1 MEESELKTEGK
12 AVDAANKRDGMVPV
26 PMSKRTMKASSYW
39 LVWLGGCVSTANL
52 TLGSDLVSGGLNLV
66 QAIIAIAFGS
76 ALCVICMVLNDK
88 LCYTTGIPYVV
99 QLRGAFGFKGTVIPA
114 LCRGI
119 PAIVW
124 YGFQSWVG
132 ASAINEIS
140 KILIGFDS
148 IVVWFIIFQALQIGL
163 SALGFQGI
171 KVINN
176 IGGAIVMIALIYM
189 LITILNMH
197 GDVVTEV
204 VNQEGSWGLP
214 FFGAVT
220 SFIGVNCALLVNIG
234 DSVRQLRPGCGPV
247 KRGSAYAFAMIPA
260 VVFMGVIGLLVTS
273 VTGIANPIVGFAYIM
288 PNKAIV
294 VVTLLCIVCGT
305 LTTNMLNNALP
316 PIYVLV
322 DLLKLSLKK
331 CAVIV
336 GLLAYVTFPW
346 ELVKE
351 SSAAG
356 LNLFVLISS
365 AVLGPVFAILVV
377 DYYMIKKQNVNL
389 SDYYDPEG
397 SFKGMNPAA
406 IGAMIA
412 GVTVG
417 LVFIDVSWLA
427 SILPAGI
434 VYYVLTKYLKKRG
447 EKD

>member
-1 MEESELKTEGK
+1 MGESVMTEEKALEGVIK
-12 AVDAANKRDGMVPV
+12 QDGMEPVPV
-26 PMSKRTMKASSYW
+26 SKRTMGAFSYW

-52 TLGSDLVSGGLNLV
+52 TLGSDLVSGGLNLI
-66 QAIIAIAFGS
+66 QAIIAITLGS

-119 PAIVW
+119 PAVIW
-124 YGFQSWVG
+124 YGFQSWIG
-132 ASAINEIS
+132 ASALNEIS
-140 KILIGFDS
+140 KIVIGFDS
-148 IVVWFIIFQALQIGL
+148 IVLWFILFQAMQIGL

-176 IGGAIVMIALIYM
+176 IGGAVVIIALVYM
-189 LITILNMH
+189 LVTILGMH

-204 VNQEGSWGLP
+204 VNKKGSWGLP

-220 SFIGVNCALLVNIG
+220 TFIGVNCALLVNIG
-234 DSVRQLRPGCGPV
+234 DSVRQLKPGCGPV

-294 VVTLLCIVCGT
+294 VITLFCIVCGT

-322 DLLKLSLKK
+322 DLLKVSVKK
-331 CAVIV
+331 SAIIV
-336 GLLAYVTFPW
+336 GLLAYATFPW

-365 AVLGPVFAILVV
+365 SVLGPVFAILVV
-377 DYYMIKKQNVNL
+377 DYYIIKKQKIDL
-389 SDYYDPEG
+389 SDYYNPDG
-397 SFKGMNPAA
+397 AFKGINIAA
-406 IGAMIA
+406 IGGLIA
-412 GVTVG
+412 GMVAALT
-417 LVFIDVSWLA
+417 FIKISWLA

-434 VYYVLTKYLKKRG
+434 VYYVLIKCFENKK
-447 EKD
+447 K